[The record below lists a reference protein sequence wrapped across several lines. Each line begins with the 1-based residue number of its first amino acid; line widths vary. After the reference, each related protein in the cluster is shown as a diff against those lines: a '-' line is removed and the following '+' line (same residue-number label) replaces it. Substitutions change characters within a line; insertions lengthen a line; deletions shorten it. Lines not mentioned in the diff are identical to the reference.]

1 MKLSGWTI
9 MAVIGVASNAVFAL
23 VAMRF
28 DPDYPAILV
37 IGHMA
42 SMILSA
48 AVFTCEERR
57 MKRTPD

>member
-1 MKLSGWTI
+1 

-57 MKRTPD
+57 MKRTHD